1 MSDPATPSEKVQA
14 WIEQGRE
21 LLAELTTPPVPPAST
36 EVPDSEIWLDEL
48 QAVREDQ
55 RVLHEKI
62 LEVWKRAVN
71 EGWPGYFLN
80 MLMPLATTAQGL
92 KLSQDDWDRTA
103 DSNHARLLN
112 GNEQMWDEWARYHLY
127 RRWQLNPRDDE
138 TVPLQKVE
146 DILTTFATVL
156 RVRQL
161 APSKRRAFLDWPL
174 EIVKSHRECFVVG
187 GEHNWHRGIEAWV
200 LVMDPTVAEMLQD
213 TCKQLDTLYYNYDQF
228 FKE

>member
-1 MSDPATPSEKVQA
+1 MSDPVTPSEKVQA

-21 LLAELTTPPVPPAST
+21 LLAELTTPPAST

-48 QAVREDQ
+48 QALREDH
-55 RVLHEKI
+55 RVLEEKI
-62 LEVWKRAVN
+62 LAVWKRAVD

-80 MLMPLATTAQGL
+80 TLLPLAAIVQGV
-92 KLSQDDWDRTA
+92 KLTQDDWARTP

-112 GNEQMWDEWARYHLY
+112 SSEQMWEEWARFHLY
-127 RRWQLNPRDDE
+127 KRWQMNPKDNE
-138 TVPLQKVE
+138 TVSFQRVE

-161 APSKRRAFLDWPL
+161 APEKRRAFLDWPL
-174 EIVKSHRECFVVG
+174 QIVESHRECFITNSYT
-187 GEHNWHRGIEAWV
+187 NWQRNVDAWQ
-200 LVMDPTVAEMLQD
+200 LVMDPAVAEMLEA
-213 TCKQLDTLYYNYDQF
+213 TCKLLDNLYANYDQF